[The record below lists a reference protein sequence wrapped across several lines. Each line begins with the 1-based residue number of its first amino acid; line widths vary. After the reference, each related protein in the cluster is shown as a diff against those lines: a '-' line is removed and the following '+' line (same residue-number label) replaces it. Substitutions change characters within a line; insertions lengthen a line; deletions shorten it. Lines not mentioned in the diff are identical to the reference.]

1 MIFAAIAALALTACS
16 NDDEV
21 KVGGDNAILL
31 TSSLNVA
38 ETRAATNIQTSA
50 FDAGETVDVYITE
63 NEPGTNE
70 THYNQPILATTK
82 TGGALDLQDGPYY
95 YPTSGN
101 GVNIG
106 GALDLQ
112 DGPYYYPTS
121 GNGVNIYALYPATA
135 ATGELFTIK
144 EDQSTDANYKASDL
158 MYGKPA
164 SNPVSPSAN
173 AEDIQF
179 SHLLSKVT
187 INLIAGANVTSL
199 DGAEVK
205 LLGVKPSTTL
215 TADINGYSITA
226 ASGDATPI
234 TVMTATETVTSGS
247 AIIVPQTLPAM
258 FLQVTL
264 GGATLT
270 GKLDSGAPELT
281 PGNEYTYNI
290 TVNMRGGALEIEGSI
305 TPWDDGGT
313 DIGTVNPQ

>member
-1 MIFAAIAALALTACS
+1 MKKNMIFAAIAALALTACS
-16 NDDEV
+16 NDDEI

-38 ETRAATNIQTSA
+38 ETRAATDIQTSA

-63 NEPGTNE
+63 NNGGNNPT
-70 THYNQPILATTK
+70 TYPQPIEYSTAA
-82 TGGALDLQDGPYY
+82 GGALTVGTQ
-95 YPTSGN
+95 
-101 GVNIG
+101 
-106 GALDLQ
+106 
-112 DGPYYYPTS
+112 YYYPTS

-144 EDQSTDANYKASDL
+144 EDQSADDNYKASDL

-164 SNPVSPSAN
+164 TNNPVSPSAN
-173 AEDIQF
+173 AVNIQF
-179 SHLLSKVT
+179 THLLSKVT

-199 DGAEVK
+199 DGAKVE

-215 TADINGYSITA
+215 TAGINGHSITA
-226 ASGDATPI
+226 ASGDAASI

-247 AIIVPQTLPAM
+247 AIIVPQTLPEM

-264 GGATLT
+264 DGATLT

-281 PGNEYTYNI
+281 AGNEYTYDI

-313 DIGTVNPQ
+313 DSGTVNPQ

>member
-1 MIFAAIAALALTACS
+1 MKKNMIFAAIAALALTACS
-16 NDDEV
+16 NDDEI

-63 NEPGTNE
+63 NNGGNNPT
-70 THYNQPILATTK
+70 TYPQPIEYSTAA
-82 TGGALDLQDGPYY
+82 GGALTVGTQ
-95 YPTSGN
+95 
-101 GVNIG
+101 
-106 GALDLQ
+106 
-112 DGPYYYPTS
+112 YYYPTS

-144 EDQSTDANYKASDL
+144 EDQSADDNYKASDL
-158 MYGKPA
+158 MYGKPTT
-164 SNPVSPSAN
+164 NPVSPSAN
-173 AEDIQF
+173 AVNIQF

-199 DGAEVK
+199 DGAKVE

-215 TADINGYSITA
+215 TAGINGHSITA
-226 ASGDATPI
+226 ASGDAASI

-247 AIIVPQTLPAM
+247 AIIVPQTLPEM

-264 GGATLT
+264 DGATLT
-270 GKLDSGAPELT
+270 GKLDSGTPVLT
-281 PGNEYTYNI
+281 AGNAYTYNI

-313 DIGTVNPQ
+313 DSGTVNPQ

>member
-1 MIFAAIAALALTACS
+1 MKKNMIFAAIAALALTACS
-16 NDDEV
+16 NDDEI

-38 ETRAATNIQTSA
+38 ETRAATDIQTSA

-63 NEPGTNE
+63 HNGGNNPT
-70 THYNQPILATTK
+70 TYPQPIEYSTAA
-82 TGGALDLQDGPYY
+82 GGALTVGTQ
-95 YPTSGN
+95 
-101 GVNIG
+101 
-106 GALDLQ
+106 
-112 DGPYYYPTS
+112 YYYPTS

-164 SNPVSPSAN
+164 TNNPVSPSAN
-173 AEDIQF
+173 AVDIQF

-187 INLIAGANVTSL
+187 INLIAGENVTSL
-199 DGAEVK
+199 DGAKVE
-205 LLGVKPSTTL
+205 LIGVKPSTTL
-215 TADINGYSITA
+215 TAGINGHSITA

-247 AIIVPQTLPAM
+247 AIIVPQTLPEM

-264 GGATLT
+264 DGATLT

-281 PGNEYTYNI
+281 AGNEYTYDI
-290 TVNMRGGALEIEGSI
+290 TVNMRGGALVIKGQISQWNEI
-305 TPWDDGGT
+305 DGGT
-313 DIGTVNPQ
+313 GTVNPQ

>member
-1 MIFAAIAALALTACS
+1 MKKNMIFAAIAALALTACS
-16 NDDEV
+16 NDDDI

-63 NEPGTNE
+63 NNGGNNPT
-70 THYNQPILATTK
+70 TYPQPIEYTTGA
-82 TGGALDLQDGPYY
+82 GGALTVGTQ
-95 YPTSGN
+95 
-101 GVNIG
+101 
-106 GALDLQ
+106 
-112 DGPYYYPTS
+112 YYYPTS

-135 ATGELFTIK
+135 ETGKLFTIA
-144 EDQSTDANYKASDL
+144 EDQSIDANYKASDL

-173 AEDIQF
+173 AVDIQF
-179 SHLLSKVT
+179 THLLSKVT
-187 INLIAGANVTSL
+187 INLKPGVNVTSL

-205 LLGVKPSTTL
+205 LLGVQPSTTL
-215 TADINGYSITA
+215 TASKDGCSIA
-226 ASGDATPI
+226 PASGDATPI

-247 AIIVPQTLPAM
+247 AIIVPQTLPEM

-264 GGATLT
+264 DGATLT

-281 PGNEYTYNI
+281 AGNAYTYDI

-305 TPWDDGGT
+305 TPWTDGGT
-313 DIGTVNPQ
+313 NSGTVNPQ

>member
-1 MIFAAIAALALTACS
+1 MKKNMIFAAIAALALTACS
-16 NDDEV
+16 NDDEI

-31 TSSLNVA
+31 TSSLDEA

-101 GVNIG
+101 GVNI
-106 GALDLQ
+106 
-112 DGPYYYPTS
+112 
-121 GNGVNIYALYPATA
+121 YALYPTTTKA
-135 ATGELFTIK
+135 GKLFTIK

-173 AEDIQF
+173 AVDIQF

-199 DGAEVK
+199 DGAKVE

-215 TADINGYSITA
+215 TAGINGHSITA

-247 AIIVPQTLPAM
+247 AIIVPQTLPEM

-264 GGATLT
+264 DGATLT
-270 GKLDSGAPELT
+270 GKLASGAPELT
-281 PGNEYTYNI
+281 AGNAYTYNI

-305 TPWDDGGT
+305 TPWTDGGT
-313 DIGTVNPQ
+313 DSGTVNPQ

>member
-1 MIFAAIAALALTACS
+1 MKKNMIFAAIAALALTACS
-16 NDDEV
+16 NDDDI

-38 ETRAATNIQTSA
+38 ETRAATDIQTSA

-63 NEPGTNE
+63 HNGGNNPT
-70 THYNQPILATTK
+70 TYPQPIEYSTAA
-82 TGGALDLQDGPYY
+82 GGALTVGTQ
-95 YPTSGN
+95 
-101 GVNIG
+101 
-106 GALDLQ
+106 
-112 DGPYYYPTS
+112 YYYPTS

-144 EDQSTDANYKASDL
+144 EDQSADDNYKASDL

-164 SNPVSPSAN
+164 TNNPVSPSTN
-173 AEDIQF
+173 AVDIQF
-179 SHLLSKVT
+179 THLLSKVT

-215 TADINGYSITA
+215 TAGINGHSITA
-226 ASGDATPI
+226 ASGTATSI

-247 AIIVPQTLPAM
+247 AIIVPQTLPEM

-264 GGATLT
+264 DGATLT
-270 GKLDSGAPELT
+270 GKLASGAPELT
-281 PGNEYTYNI
+281 AGYAYTYDI
-290 TVNMRGGALEIEGSI
+290 TVNMRGGALEIKGSI

>member
-1 MIFAAIAALALTACS
+1 MKKNMIFAAIAALALTACS
-16 NDDEV
+16 NDDEI

-38 ETRAATNIQTSA
+38 ETRAATDIQTSA

-63 NEPGTNE
+63 NNGGNNPT
-70 THYNQPILATTK
+70 TYPQPIEYSTAA
-82 TGGALDLQDGPYY
+82 GGALTVGTQ
-95 YPTSGN
+95 
-101 GVNIG
+101 
-106 GALDLQ
+106 
-112 DGPYYYPTS
+112 YYYPTS

-135 ATGELFTIK
+135 ATGKLFTIK
-144 EDQSTDANYKASDL
+144 EDQSADDNYKASDL

-173 AEDIQF
+173 AENIQF

-187 INLIAGANVTSL
+187 INLKPGVNVTSL

-205 LLGVKPSTTL
+205 LLGVKPSTML

-247 AIIVPQTLPAM
+247 AIIVPQTLPEM

-281 PGNEYTYNI
+281 PGNEYTYDI

-313 DIGTVNPQ
+313 NIGTVNPQ

>member
-16 NDDEV
+16 NDDEI

-31 TSSLNVA
+31 TSSLDVA

-50 FDAGETVDVYITE
+50 FDAGENVDVYITE

-101 GVNIG
+101 GVNI
-106 GALDLQ
+106 
-112 DGPYYYPTS
+112 
-121 GNGVNIYALYPATA
+121 YALYPATA
-135 ATGELFTIK
+135 ETGKLFTIA

-164 SNPVSPSAN
+164 TNNPVSPSAN
-173 AEDIQF
+173 AVDIQF

-187 INLIAGANVTSL
+187 INLKLGENVTSL
-199 DGAEVK
+199 NGAEVK

-215 TADINGYSITA
+215 TADINGHSITA
-226 ASGDATPI
+226 ASGTATPI

-247 AIIVPQTLPAM
+247 AIIVPQTLPEM

-270 GKLDSGAPELT
+270 GKLDSGAPVLT
-281 PGNEYTYNI
+281 AGNAYTYDI

-305 TPWDDGGT
+305 TPWSDGGT
-313 DIGTVNPQ
+313 DSGTVNPQ

>member
-1 MIFAAIAALALTACS
+1 MKKNMIFAAIAALALTACS
-16 NDDEV
+16 NDDEI

-38 ETRAATNIQTSA
+38 ETRAATDIQTSA

-63 NEPGTNE
+63 HNGGNNPT
-70 THYNQPILATTK
+70 YPQPIEYTTGA
-82 TGGALDLQDGPYY
+82 GGALTVGTQ
-95 YPTSGN
+95 
-101 GVNIG
+101 
-106 GALDLQ
+106 
-112 DGPYYYPTS
+112 YYYPTS

-173 AEDIQF
+173 AVDIKF

-199 DGAEVK
+199 DGAKVE

-215 TADINGYSITA
+215 TASIDGHSITD
-226 ASGDATPI
+226 ASGTAIPI

-247 AIIVPQTLPAM
+247 AIIVPQTLPEM

-270 GKLDSGAPELT
+270 GKLSTGAPTLVA
-281 PGNEYTYNI
+281 GNAYTYDI

-305 TPWDDGGT
+305 TPWTDGGT
-313 DIGTVNPQ
+313 NSGTVNPQ

>member
-1 MIFAAIAALALTACS
+1 MKKNMIFAAIAALALTACS
-16 NDDEV
+16 NDDEI

-31 TSSLNVA
+31 TSSLDVA

-50 FDAGETVDVYITE
+50 FDAGENVDVYITE
-63 NEPGTNE
+63 NNGGNNPT
-70 THYNQPILATTK
+70 TYPQPIEYTTGA
-82 TGGALDLQDGPYY
+82 GGALTVGTQ
-95 YPTSGN
+95 
-101 GVNIG
+101 
-106 GALDLQ
+106 
-112 DGPYYYPTS
+112 YYYPTS

-135 ATGELFTIK
+135 ATGELFTIAD
-144 EDQSTDANYKASDL
+144 DQSTDANYKASDL

-173 AEDIQF
+173 AVNIQF
-179 SHLLSKVT
+179 THLLSKVT

-199 DGAEVK
+199 DGAKVE

-226 ASGDATPI
+226 ASGTATPI

-247 AIIVPQTLPAM
+247 AIIVPQTLPEM

-264 GGATLT
+264 DGATLT

-281 PGNEYTYNI
+281 AGNAYTYDI

-305 TPWDDGGT
+305 TPWTDGGT
-313 DIGTVNPQ
+313 NSGTVNPQ

>member
-16 NDDEV
+16 NDDEI

-38 ETRAATNIQTSA
+38 ETRAATDIQTSA

-82 TGGALDLQDGPYY
+82 TGGALDLQG
-95 YPTSGN
+95 
-101 GVNIG
+101 
-106 GALDLQ
+106 
-112 DGPYYYPTS
+112 GPYYYPTS

-144 EDQSTDANYKASDL
+144 DDQSTDANYKASDL

-164 SNPVSPSAN
+164 TNNPVSPSAN
-173 AEDIQF
+173 AENIQF

-187 INLIAGANVTSL
+187 INLKLGENVTSL
-199 DGAEVK
+199 DGAKVE

-247 AIIVPQTLPAM
+247 AIIVPQTLPEM

-270 GKLDSGAPELT
+270 GKLDSGTPVLT
-281 PGNEYTYNI
+281 AGNAYTYNI

-313 DIGTVNPQ
+313 NNGTVNPQ

>member
-1 MIFAAIAALALTACS
+1 MKKNMILAAIAALALTACS
-16 NDDEV
+16 NDDEI

-38 ETRAATNIQTSA
+38 ETRAATDIQTSA
-50 FDAGETVDVYITE
+50 FDAGETVDVYISE
-63 NEPGTNE
+63 NNGGNNPT
-70 THYNQPILATTK
+70 TYPQPIEYTTGA
-82 TGGALDLQDGPYY
+82 GGALTVGTQ
-95 YPTSGN
+95 
-101 GVNIG
+101 
-106 GALDLQ
+106 
-112 DGPYYYPTS
+112 YYYPTS

-135 ATGELFTIK
+135 ATGELFTIAD
-144 EDQSTDANYKASDL
+144 DQSTDANYKASDL

-187 INLIAGANVTSL
+187 INLKPGVNVTSL
-199 DGAEVK
+199 DGAKVE

-226 ASGDATPI
+226 ASGNATPI

-247 AIIVPQTLPAM
+247 AIIVPQNLPEM

-270 GKLDSGAPELT
+270 GKLASGAPELT
-281 PGNEYTYNI
+281 AGYAYTYDI

>member
-1 MIFAAIAALALTACS
+1 MKKNMIFAAIAALALTACS
-16 NDDEV
+16 NDDEI

-31 TSSLNVA
+31 TSSLDVA

-101 GVNIG
+101 GVNI
-106 GALDLQ
+106 
-112 DGPYYYPTS
+112 
-121 GNGVNIYALYPATA
+121 YALYPATA

-164 SNPVSPSAN
+164 TNNPVSPSAN
-173 AEDIQF
+173 AVDIQF

-199 DGAEVK
+199 DGAKVE
-205 LLGVKPSTTL
+205 LLGVKPSTML
-215 TADINGYSITA
+215 TAGINGHSITD

-247 AIIVPQTLPAM
+247 AIIVPQTLPEM
-258 FLQVTL
+258 FLQVTI
-264 GGATLT
+264 GDAVMT
-270 GKLDSGAPELT
+270 GKLRTGAPTLT
-281 PGNEYTYNI
+281 AGYAYTYNI

-313 DIGTVNPQ
+313 NSGTVNPQ

>member
-1 MIFAAIAALALTACS
+1 MKKNMIFAAIAALALTACS
-16 NDDEV
+16 NDDEI

-101 GVNIG
+101 GVNI
-106 GALDLQ
+106 
-112 DGPYYYPTS
+112 
-121 GNGVNIYALYPATA
+121 YALYPATA
-135 ATGELFTIK
+135 ATGKLFTIA
-144 EDQSTDANYKASDL
+144 ENQSTDANYKASDL
-158 MYGKPA
+158 MYGKPVVA
-164 SNPVSPSAN
+164 NPVSPSAN
-173 AEDIQF
+173 AVNIKF

-187 INLIAGANVTSL
+187 INLKPGANVTSL
-199 DGAEVK
+199 NGAEVK

-247 AIIVPQTLPAM
+247 AIIVPQTLPEM

-305 TPWDDGGT
+305 TPWGDGGT
-313 DIGTVNPQ
+313 NSGTVNPQ

>member
-1 MIFAAIAALALTACS
+1 MKKNMIFAAIAALALTACS
-16 NDDEV
+16 NDDDI

-38 ETRAATNIQTSA
+38 ETRAATDIQTSA

-101 GVNIG
+101 GVNI
-106 GALDLQ
+106 
-112 DGPYYYPTS
+112 
-121 GNGVNIYALYPATA
+121 YALYPATA

-164 SNPVSPSAN
+164 TNNPVSPSAN
-173 AEDIQF
+173 AVDIKF

-215 TADINGYSITA
+215 TASKDGCSIAPASGTA
-226 ASGDATPI
+226 ASI

-247 AIIVPQTLPAM
+247 AIIVPQTLPEM

-264 GGATLT
+264 DGATLT

-281 PGNEYTYNI
+281 AGNEYTYDI

-305 TPWDDGGT
+305 KPWTDGGT
-313 DIGTVNPQ
+313 DSGTVNPQ

>member
-1 MIFAAIAALALTACS
+1 MKKNMIFAAIAALALTACS
-16 NDDEV
+16 NDDEI

-31 TSSLNVA
+31 TSSLDVA

-101 GVNIG
+101 GVNI
-106 GALDLQ
+106 
-112 DGPYYYPTS
+112 
-121 GNGVNIYALYPATA
+121 YALYPATA

-164 SNPVSPSAN
+164 ASNPVSPSAN
-173 AEDIQF
+173 AVNIQF
-179 SHLLSKVT
+179 THLLSKVT

-199 DGAEVK
+199 EGAKVE
-205 LLGVKPSTTL
+205 LLGVKLSTSL
-215 TADINGYSITA
+215 TAGIDGHSITD
-226 ASGDATPI
+226 ASGEAKPV
-234 TVMTATETVTSGS
+234 TVMTATAAQTSGS
-247 AIIVPQTLPAM
+247 AIIVPQTLPET

-264 GGATLT
+264 DGATLT
-270 GKLDSGAPELT
+270 GKLDSGAPTLT
-281 PGNEYTYNI
+281 AGNAYTYDI

>member
-16 NDDEV
+16 NDDEI

-38 ETRAATNIQTSA
+38 ETRAATDIQTSA

-70 THYNQPILATTK
+70 THYDQPILATTK
-82 TGGALDLQDGPYY
+82 T
-95 YPTSGN
+95 
-101 GVNIG
+101 G

-164 SNPVSPSAN
+164 TNPVSPSAN
-173 AEDIQF
+173 AVDIQF

-187 INLIAGANVTSL
+187 INLKPGENVTSL
-199 DGAEVK
+199 DGAKVE

-281 PGNEYTYNI
+281 AGNEYTYDI
-290 TVNMRGGALEIEGSI
+290 TVNMRGGALVIKGQISQWNEI
-305 TPWDDGGT
+305 DGGT
-313 DIGTVNPQ
+313 GTVNPQ

>member
-1 MIFAAIAALALTACS
+1 MKKNMIFAAIAALALTACS
-16 NDDEV
+16 NDDEI

-31 TSSLNVA
+31 TSSLDVA
-38 ETRAATNIQTSA
+38 ETRAATDIQTSA

-63 NEPGTNE
+63 NNGGNNPT
-70 THYNQPILATTK
+70 TYPQPIEYSTAA
-82 TGGALDLQDGPYY
+82 GGALTVGTQ
-95 YPTSGN
+95 
-101 GVNIG
+101 
-106 GALDLQ
+106 
-112 DGPYYYPTS
+112 YYYPTS

-164 SNPVSPSAN
+164 TNNPVSPSAN
-173 AEDIQF
+173 AVDIKF

-199 DGAEVK
+199 DGAKVE

-215 TADINGYSITA
+215 TAGINGHSITA

-247 AIIVPQTLPAM
+247 AIIVPQTLPEM

-264 GGATLT
+264 DGATLT
-270 GKLDSGAPELT
+270 GKLASGAPELT
-281 PGNEYTYNI
+281 AGNAYTYDI

-313 DIGTVNPQ
+313 DSGTVNPQ

>member
-1 MIFAAIAALALTACS
+1 MKKNMIFAAIAALALTACS
-16 NDDEV
+16 NDDEI

-31 TSSLNVA
+31 TSSLDVA

-50 FDAGETVDVYITE
+50 FDADETVDVYITE
-63 NEPGTNE
+63 HNGGNNPT
-70 THYNQPILATTK
+70 TYPQPIEYTTGA
-82 TGGALDLQDGPYY
+82 GGALTVGTQ
-95 YPTSGN
+95 
-101 GVNIG
+101 
-106 GALDLQ
+106 
-112 DGPYYYPTS
+112 YYYPTS

-135 ATGELFTIK
+135 ATGKLFTIA
-144 EDQSTDANYKASDL
+144 EDQSIDANYKASDL

-173 AEDIQF
+173 AVDIQF
-179 SHLLSKVT
+179 THLLSKVT

-199 DGAEVK
+199 DGAKVE

-215 TADINGYSITA
+215 TAGINGHSITA

-247 AIIVPQTLPAM
+247 AIIVPQTLPEM

-281 PGNEYTYNI
+281 AGNEYTYDI

-313 DIGTVNPQ
+313 DSGTVNPQ

>member
-1 MIFAAIAALALTACS
+1 MKKNMIFAAIAALALTACS
-16 NDDEV
+16 NDDEI

-38 ETRAATNIQTSA
+38 ETRAATDIQTSA
-50 FDAGETVDVYITE
+50 FDAGENVDVYITE
-63 NEPGTNE
+63 HNGGNNPT
-70 THYNQPILATTK
+70 TYPQPIEYTTGA
-82 TGGALDLQDGPYY
+82 GGALTVGTQ
-95 YPTSGN
+95 
-101 GVNIG
+101 
-106 GALDLQ
+106 
-112 DGPYYYPTS
+112 YYYPTS

-135 ATGELFTIK
+135 ATGELFTIAD
-144 EDQSTDANYKASDL
+144 DQSTDANYKASDL

-173 AEDIQF
+173 AVNIQF
-179 SHLLSKVT
+179 THLLSKVT

-199 DGAEVK
+199 DGAKVE
-205 LLGVKPSTTL
+205 LIGVKPSTTL
-215 TADINGYSITA
+215 TASKDGCSIGA
-226 ASGDATPI
+226 ASGTATSI

-247 AIIVPQTLPAM
+247 AIIVPQTLPEM

-270 GKLDSGAPELT
+270 GKLSTGEPTLVA
-281 PGNEYTYNI
+281 GNAYTYDI

-313 DIGTVNPQ
+313 NSGTVNPQ

>member
-1 MIFAAIAALALTACS
+1 MNLARTKL
-16 NDDEV
+16 
-21 KVGGDNAILL
+21 II
-31 TSSLNVA
+31 
-38 ETRAATNIQTSA
+38 TR
-50 FDAGETVDVYITE
+50 
-63 NEPGTNE
+63 

-82 TGGALDLQDGPYY
+82 T
-95 YPTSGN
+95 
-101 GVNIG
+101 G

-187 INLIAGANVTSL
+187 INLKPGVNVTSL
-199 DGAEVK
+199 DGAKVE
-205 LLGVKPSTTL
+205 LLGVKPSTML
-215 TADINGYSITA
+215 TAGINGHSITA
-226 ASGDATPI
+226 ASGNATPI

-247 AIIVPQTLPAM
+247 AIIVPQTLPEM

-264 GGATLT
+264 DGATLT
-270 GKLDSGAPELT
+270 GKLDSGLPELT
-281 PGNEYTYNI
+281 AGNAYTYNI

-313 DIGTVNPQ
+313 NIGTVNPQ

>member
-1 MIFAAIAALALTACS
+1 MKKNMIFAAIAALALTACS
-16 NDDEV
+16 NDDEI

-31 TSSLNVA
+31 TSSLDVA

-50 FDAGETVDVYITE
+50 FDADETVDVYITE
-63 NEPGTNE
+63 HNGGNNPT
-70 THYNQPILATTK
+70 TYPQPIEYTTGA
-82 TGGALDLQDGPYY
+82 GGALTVGTQ
-95 YPTSGN
+95 
-101 GVNIG
+101 
-106 GALDLQ
+106 
-112 DGPYYYPTS
+112 YYYPTS

-135 ATGELFTIK
+135 ATGKLFTIA
-144 EDQSTDANYKASDL
+144 EDQSIDANYKASDL

-173 AEDIQF
+173 AVDIKF
-179 SHLLSKVT
+179 THLLSKVT
-187 INLIAGANVTSL
+187 INLKPGENVTSL
-199 DGAEVK
+199 DGAKVE

-215 TADINGYSITA
+215 TAGIDGHSITA

-247 AIIVPQTLPAM
+247 AIIVPQTLPEM

-281 PGNEYTYNI
+281 AGNEYTYDI

-313 DIGTVNPQ
+313 DSGTVNPQ

>member
-1 MIFAAIAALALTACS
+1 MKKNMIFAAIAALALTACS
-16 NDDEV
+16 NDDDI

-38 ETRAATNIQTSA
+38 ETRAATDIQTSA

-63 NEPGTNE
+63 NNGGNNPT
-70 THYNQPILATTK
+70 TYPQPIEYTTGA
-82 TGGALDLQDGPYY
+82 GGALTVGTQ
-95 YPTSGN
+95 
-101 GVNIG
+101 
-106 GALDLQ
+106 
-112 DGPYYYPTS
+112 YYYPTS

-135 ATGELFTIK
+135 ETGKLFTIA
-144 EDQSTDANYKASDL
+144 EDQSIDANYKASDL

-173 AEDIQF
+173 AVDIKF

-247 AIIVPQTLPAM
+247 AIIVPQTLPEM

-270 GKLDSGAPELT
+270 GKLDSGLPELT
-281 PGNEYTYNI
+281 AGNEYTYDI

-305 TPWDDGGT
+305 TPWTDGGT
-313 DIGTVNPQ
+313 NSGTVNPQ

>member
-16 NDDEV
+16 NDDEI

-38 ETRAATNIQTSA
+38 ETRAATDIQTSA

-63 NEPGTNE
+63 NNGGNNPT
-70 THYNQPILATTK
+70 TYPQPIEYSTAA
-82 TGGALDLQDGPYY
+82 GGALTVGTQ
-95 YPTSGN
+95 
-101 GVNIG
+101 
-106 GALDLQ
+106 
-112 DGPYYYPTS
+112 YYYPTS

-164 SNPVSPSAN
+164 TNNPVSPSAN
-173 AEDIQF
+173 AVNIQF

-199 DGAEVK
+199 DGAKVE

-215 TADINGYSITA
+215 TAGINGHSITA

-247 AIIVPQTLPAM
+247 AIIVPQTLPEM

-264 GGATLT
+264 DGATLT
-270 GKLDSGAPELT
+270 GKLDSGAPTLT
-281 PGNEYTYNI
+281 AGNVYTYNI

-313 DIGTVNPQ
+313 DSGTVNPQ

>member
-1 MIFAAIAALALTACS
+1 MKKNMIFAAIAALALTACS
-16 NDDEV
+16 NDDEI

-38 ETRAATNIQTSA
+38 ETRAATDIQTSA
-50 FDAGETVDVYITE
+50 FDAGETVDVYISE
-63 NEPGTNE
+63 NNGGNNPT
-70 THYNQPILATTK
+70 TYPQPIEYTTGA
-82 TGGALDLQDGPYY
+82 GGALTVGTQ
-95 YPTSGN
+95 
-101 GVNIG
+101 
-106 GALDLQ
+106 
-112 DGPYYYPTS
+112 YYYPTS

-135 ATGELFTIK
+135 ATGELFTIAD
-144 EDQSTDANYKASDL
+144 DQSTDANYKASDL

-199 DGAEVK
+199 DGAKVE

-226 ASGDATPI
+226 ASGNATPI

-247 AIIVPQTLPAM
+247 AIIVPQTLPEM

-270 GKLDSGAPELT
+270 GKLASGAPTLT
-281 PGNEYTYNI
+281 AGNAYTYDI